1 MLAFVTLSV
10 KPFGSLV
17 LFLMLVT
24 MIVVNVRCDF
34 LRILRMEMYFSVFR
48 PKASESKAEDIP
60 PPKSNFSVADSST
73 MRFVSIVPSCVML

>member
-1 MLAFVTLSV
+1 MA
-10 KPFGSLV
+10 
-17 LFLMLVT
+17 MH
-24 MIVVNVRCDF
+24 
-34 LRILRMEMYFSVFR
+34 FSVFR